1 MEMTRPSI
9 TEQISDF
16 ELWIWT
22 LSIGILDMAKL
33 EHEDALPENN
43 TALSAV

>member
-1 MEMTRPSI
+1 ME
-9 TEQISDF
+9 EVDQANCVISDF

-22 LSIGILDMAKL
+22 LSIEILDMAKL